1 MAKRPPKRKPK
12 ETAVSNVGEIT
23 VQYSGEPPFLID
35 QQPAPTKPDPSKEP
49 TAVRKSVDMI
59 RQEALAKEAC
69 LVVIYGP
76 DLGRKFPLS
85 DQSLTVG
92 RVDGCDI
99 QLEEK
104 EVSRNHCKVVCR
116 KGKVTIHDLG
126 STNGTFVDDKLV
138 EKATLHNGSLVR
150 IGGNILKFLASGNLE
165 STYHEELFDLTTKD
179 GLTNTHNKRFLLDSL
194 QREVGRAKR
203 YGRPLSLMMLDIDHF
218 KLVNDVFGHLAGDHV
233 LKQLVSVISERIRE
247 QDIMARFGGEEFVV
261 ILPEIGF
268 EGAMTCA
275 EKIRHL
281 VEETRFIYD
290 GSKIPVNVSLGV
302 VSSSNGSHDS
312 EDMLRIV
319 DANLYESKRRGRNQI
334 HGSEAA

>member
-1 MAKRPPKRKPK
+1 MAERPPKRKPR
-12 ETAVSNVGEIT
+12 ETAVSNEGEIT
-23 VQYSGEPPFLID
+23 AQYDGNPPFLID
-35 QQPAPTKPDPSKEP
+35 QQPPPRDPSREP
-49 TAVRKSVDMI
+49 TAVRKSVDQI
-59 RQEALAKEAC
+59 RLEALAEDAC

-76 DLGRKFPLS
+76 DLGRKFAMS

-104 EVSRNHCKVVCR
+104 EVSRNHCKIVCR
-116 KGKVTIHDLG
+116 KGEVSIHDLG

-138 EKATLHNGSLVR
+138 EVATLQSGSLVR

-165 STYHEELFDLTTKD
+165 STYHEELFNLTTKD

-194 QREVGRAKR
+194 AREVGRAKR
-203 YGRPLSLMMLDIDHF
+203 YGRPLSMMMLDIDHF

-233 LKQLVSVISERIRE
+233 LKQLVLAITEHVRE
-247 QDIMARFGGEEFVV
+247 QDIMARFGDEEFVI

-268 EGAMTCA
+268 GGAMTCA
-275 EKIRHL
+275 EKVRRL

-290 GSKIPVNVSLGV
+290 GSKIPVNISIGV
-302 VSSSNGSHDS
+302 VASRNGTHDA

-319 DANLYESKRRGRNQI
+319 DANLYEAKRRGRNQI